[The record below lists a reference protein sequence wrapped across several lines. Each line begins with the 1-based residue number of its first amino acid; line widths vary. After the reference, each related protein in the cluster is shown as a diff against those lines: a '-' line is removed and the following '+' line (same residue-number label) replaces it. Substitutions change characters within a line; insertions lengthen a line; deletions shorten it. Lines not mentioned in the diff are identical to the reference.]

1 MQGMFSCSK
10 AAMERAMKITWGQL
24 AEILAN
30 YILNEKRE
38 HPSWVPVRFEKG
50 CKLALS
56 ILPGSRCSF
65 FYHLLKTNL

>member
-1 MQGMFSCSK
+1 MFSCSK
-10 AAMERAMKITWGQL
+10 AAMERAMKITWGQV

-38 HPSWVPVRFEKG
+38 HPSWVPADSK
-50 CKLALS
+50 KAAS
-56 ILPGSRCSF
+56 SRCPFFLAAVCPF